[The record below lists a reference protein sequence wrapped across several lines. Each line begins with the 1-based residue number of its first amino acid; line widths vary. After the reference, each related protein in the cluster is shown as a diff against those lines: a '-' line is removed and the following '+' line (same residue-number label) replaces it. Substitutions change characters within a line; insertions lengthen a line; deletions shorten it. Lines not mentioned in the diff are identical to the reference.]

1 MLKRKLLA
9 VAIMAITC
17 SAQAKPPKPPAPPKP
32 PKPPKHLHDIS
43 LEQIGRF
50 ETGVFAEGAAEIVAY
65 DADTEQLYVV
75 NAKAKTVDMLS
86 IADPTDPQLVGE
98 IDVALVLPDSGGV
111 NSVAIHKGVV
121 ALAVENADKQSP
133 GWAAFYDTHGNYL
146 HHVEAGALPDMITF
160 TPDGKYVLLANEGEP
175 SADYSNDPL
184 GSITIVKI
192 DKRFHKSEVT
202 TVDFSEFN
210 DNPPEGVRISGPGA
224 SVAQDIEPEYIAISD
239 DSKTAYV
246 TLQENNAIAI
256 VDIKKASISK
266 LVGLG
271 SKDHSVEGY
280 GLDASN
286 TDGTIRIQP
295 WPVLG
300 TYMPDAIASYK
311 VKGKTF
317 LITANEGDGRE
328 YIYDGVTET
337 ECTTAGHDY
346 DDGDCIAHLDEAR
359 IRSITM
365 DLTAFPDRAT
375 LRDNANIGRLKLI
388 NTEGDIDNDGDYDE
402 LHVYG
407 ARSISIW
414 NDQGVMQSDTGD
426 TIEQVIAMMYPGYFN
441 SNHEANDSFDDRSDD
456 KGPEPEGVVIGKV
469 KAHDYAFV
477 GLERIGG
484 VMIFDVS
491 DPKNPRYVSYTN
503 NRDFLVEDIENE
515 DAGDLGP
522 EGLIFIDEKHSP
534 NRKSLLVVGNEISGS
549 TTIYQIVED

>member
-9 VAIMAITC
+9 AAIMAITC
-17 SAQAKPPKPPAPPKP
+17 SAHAKPVKN
-32 PKPPKHLHDIS
+32 IT

-50 ETGVFAEGAAEIVAY
+50 ETGVYAEGAAEIVAY
-65 DADTEQLYVV
+65 DRDTEQLYVI
-75 NAKAKTVDMLS
+75 NASAKTVDVLS
-86 IADPTDPQLVGE
+86 IADPTSPELVNV
-98 IDVALVLPDSGGV
+98 IDVALVLPDSGGI
-111 NSVAIHKGVV
+111 NSVAVHKGLV
-121 ALAVENADKQSP
+121 ALAVENQHKQSP
-133 GWAAFYDTHGNYL
+133 GWVAFYDTDGNYL
-146 HHVEAGALPDMITF
+146 HHVGAGALPDMVTF

-175 SADYSNDPL
+175 SADYSNDPV
-184 GSITIVKI
+184 GSVTIVQI
-192 DKRFHKSEVT
+192 DKHWHKTRVST
-202 TVDFSEFN
+202 AGFTSFN
-210 DNPPEGVRISGPGA
+210 SNPPAGVRISGPDA
-224 SVAQDIEPEYIAISD
+224 SVAQDIEPEYIAISE
-239 DSKTAYV
+239 DSKTAFV

-256 VDIKKASISK
+256 VDIKKAEVTK

-271 SKDHSVEGY
+271 NKDHSIEGY

-286 TDGTIRIQP
+286 EDSGILINT

-328 YIYDGVTET
+328 YIYDGASEA
-337 ECTTAGHDY
+337 ECEAAGHVY
-346 DDGDCIAHLDEAR
+346 DDGDCIAHLDESR
-359 IRSITM
+359 IRDITM
-365 DLTAFPDRAT
+365 DPVAFPDFAT
-375 LRDNANIGRLKLI
+375 LRARPNIGRLKMI

-414 NDQGVMQSDTGD
+414 DDKGKLQSDTGD
-426 TIEQVIAMMYPGYFN
+426 IMEQVTALTHPDDFN
-441 SNHEANDSFDDRSDD
+441 STNDANDSFDDRSDD
-456 KGPEPEGVVIGKV
+456 KGPEPEGVAIGKI
-469 KAHDYAFV
+469 KGRHFAFV

-503 NRDFLVEDIENE
+503 NRDFLVEDVENE

-522 EGLIFIDEKHSP
+522 EGILFISEKDSP
-534 NRKSLLVVGNEISGS
+534 NGENLVVVGNEVSGS
-549 TTIYQIVED
+549 TTIYEVIED